1 MKFTQLGAT
10 QREVILQRHTLND
23 GTLVLNLLMDTVFIE
38 GQAEMATKLRKLI
51 IEENPTNAELLD
63 EIYTLLHGGK

>member
-1 MKFTQLGAT
+1 MEFTQLGAT

-23 GTLVLNLLMDTVFIE
+23 GTLVLNLLMHTVFIE
-38 GQAEMATKLRKLI
+38 GQAEIATKLRKLI
-51 IEENPTNAELLD
+51 IEKNPSNDELLD

>member
-1 MKFTQLGAT
+1 MEFTQLGAT
-10 QREVILQRHTLND
+10 QREVILQRHALND

-51 IEENPTNAELLD
+51 IEKNPSNDELLD